1 MPPDA
6 AVRGLRDTQR
16 EFGRSLRGDASA
28 PPAAPGAALLVDT
41 PSIPIEDRIAVYR
54 NNTRQFFRSALA
66 ATYPVLLR
74 RVGDEYF
81 RQLAHDYREYHRS
94 RSGDLHWVGAAF
106 PEWLATRLQAG
117 DYAWLADLARLEWA
131 CEETAAAR
139 LEPAIAVDALV
150 AFPPEA
156 LDEVQLRFQPSL
168 RLVASD
174 WPVWSVWQANQGEAA
189 GAAVDLALGPQHCA
203 CACLADR
210 VVVYRLE
217 AEDYRVLAA
226 LSAGATLAEATAQS
240 DASPEALARV
250 LGWAFGAGLVVA
262 VKAVDRPSPS
272 ARV

>member
-6 AVRGLRDTQR
+6 AVHGLRDTQR
-16 EFGRSLRGDASA
+16 EFGRSLGGDASA
-28 PPAAPGAALLVDT
+28 SPAPGAAMLLDT
-41 PSIPIEDRIAVYR
+41 PPIPIEDRIAVYR

-66 ATYPVLLR
+66 ATYPVLRR
-74 RVGDEYF
+74 RVGEEYF
-81 RQLAHDYREYHRS
+81 RQLAHEYRESHRS

-131 CEETAAAR
+131 CEEAVAAG
-139 LEPAIAVDALV
+139 LEPAVAVDALG
-150 AFPPEA
+150 AFPPET

-217 AEDYRVLAA
+217 AEDYRLLAVMCT
-226 LSAGATLAEATAQS
+226 GAALAEATAQ
-240 DASPEALARV
+240 AGARAEALARV

-262 VKAVDRPSPS
+262 VKAVDGPSPS
-272 ARV
+272 APA